1 MISINASVNGELI
14 HTYQADG
21 LLVSTPTGSTAYSM
35 SVGGPIVV
43 PQAQNFIL
51 SPVASHSLNVRPLII
66 PDNWSIDLE
75 VHSRTHSYLVALDG
89 RSKVLEQTTQLHI
102 TKAPFTIK
110 VVKQLQHTFF
120 DTLKKKLMWGIDKR
134 N

>member
-1 MISINASVNGELI
+1 
-14 HTYQADG
+14 
-21 LLVSTPTGSTAYSM
+21 
-35 SVGGPIVV
+35 
-43 PQAQNFIL
+43 
-51 SPVASHSLNVRPLII
+51 VRPLII